1 MTAPLSEALRDAT
14 ATAHSAAERSAFVTD
29 LVEGRAC
36 AAAFTALATQHLL
49 IYRALEDVLHTHYAG
64 HPLLAPVADRRLD
77 RVPALRHD
85 LEVLVGPDHEV
96 RLADGRLPICVATSA
111 YATTLRERHTPEM
124 VLANH
129 YVRYLGD
136 LSGGQI
142 VARLVHRHYG
152 VPTDGL
158 TFYSFAGIDKP
169 KVYKDGYRARLDQI
183 PLTAVQREAVLEA
196 AVQSFAS
203 NEAVFADLA
212 AAQTPLHSAAGVGA

>member
-1 MTAPLSEALRDAT
+1 MTAPLSEALRAAT
-14 ATAHSAAERSAFVTD
+14 ASAHASAERSAFVTD

-49 IYRALEDVLHTHYAG
+49 VYRALEDVLRTHYAD
-64 HPLLAPVADRRLD
+64 HPLLAAVDDRRLD
-77 RVPALRHD
+77 RVPSLVHD
-85 LEVLVGPDHEV
+85 LGVLVGPDHEV
-96 RLADGRLPICVATSA
+96 RLADGRLPICVATTA

-158 TFYSFAGIDKP
+158 TFYTFAGIVKP
-169 KVYKDGYRARLDQI
+169 KVYKDDYRARLDRI
-183 PLTAVQREAVLEA
+183 PLTGDQRQAVLEA
-196 AVQSFAS
+196 AVESFRL
-203 NEAVFADLA
+203 NEAVFADLSA
-212 AAQTPLHSAAGVGA
+212 ARRPLHSAAGVGG